1 MVRFA
6 VIDFFNK
13 YRHKPS
19 ISRDR
24 YHTFFN
30 RFDLHPSTLDRYVK
44 RLIKE
49 GYVMRLDRGL
59 YRVITKIP
67 KDVFNAE

>member
-1 MVRFA
+1 MVKHA

-13 YRHKPS
+13 YRHKLS

-24 YHTFFN
+24 YHSFFN
-30 RFDLHPSTLDRYVK
+30 RIDVHPSTLDRYVK
-44 RLIKE
+44 RLIEE

-59 YRVITKIP
+59 YRVIRKIP
-67 KDVFNAE
+67 KDF